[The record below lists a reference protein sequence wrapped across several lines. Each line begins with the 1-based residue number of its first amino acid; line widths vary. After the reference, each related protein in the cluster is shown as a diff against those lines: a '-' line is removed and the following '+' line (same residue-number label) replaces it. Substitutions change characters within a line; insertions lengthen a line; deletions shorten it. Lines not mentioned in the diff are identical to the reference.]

1 MTQPL
6 ALISQPDD
14 EKNHLFLAAYLK
26 PLHDSHMNQGLF
38 LPLSPTIFRKLPSPR
53 QRFYEE
59 NDGFFSFF
67 KRVLLNP
74 PRASDAARAGYSHG
88 VEEVRSSLAALEG
101 LEGKKTKLI

>member
-6 ALISQPDD
+6 APISQPDD

-53 QRFYEE
+53 QIFYERKLWVFFLLQE
-59 NDGFFSFF
+59 GFVKSA
-67 KRVLLNP
+67 P
-74 PRASDAARAGYSHG
+74 SDAARAGYSHG

>member
-53 QRFYEE
+53 QTFYEE
-59 NDGFFSFF
+59 NYGFFSFF
-67 KRVLLNP
+67 QRGFVKSAP
-74 PRASDAARAGYSHG
+74 SDAARAGYSHG